1 MVDID
6 VIEDGDSVNNK
17 PEPYTDENLP
27 KSLKAVNT
35 KSVFRRMGLEKKKLE
50 WNKAYQSAKPVAR
63 NIVKKEVP
71 IPKQDVQIHDGFSNE
86 QVERF
91 QNTHLGFVH
100 RLEKQFEDRLQS
112 YLDRLNKIAVGNVR
126 ELLPTKAVGDKQ
138 LFDME
143 DEIDNVVAVSYTHL
157 DVYKRQAKHPDST
170 VVTILRWNKE
180 LGKKELIN
188 WLELRGE
195 NYKNQFDIIIDFLG
209 RYKICL
215 LYTSRCV

>member
-143 DEIDNVVAVSYTHL
+143 DEIDNVVAQLNPTMVSVGTTSGNHAYSL
-157 DVYKRQAKHPDST
+157 IPADSPYMLNANAYKYID
-170 VVTILRWNKE
+170 
-180 LGKKELIN
+180 
-188 WLELRGE
+188 
-195 NYKNQFDIIIDFLG
+195 NQIRKFA
-209 RYKICL
+209 
-215 LYTSRCV
+215 TSMLRCV